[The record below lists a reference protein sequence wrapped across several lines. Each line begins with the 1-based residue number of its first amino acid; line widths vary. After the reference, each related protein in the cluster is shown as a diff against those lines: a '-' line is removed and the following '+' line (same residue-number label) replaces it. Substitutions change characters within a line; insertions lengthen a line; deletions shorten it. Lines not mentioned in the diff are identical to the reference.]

1 MTNTA
6 PAATLGPSNVKT
18 STLISSDGSESERA
32 THDKEKKRREFFGS
46 IKRRLARSKTKA
58 NAAGQFGGN
67 GTLPEDSSRSLST
80 DRNVG
85 PLNNTNLSRRSSMSE
100 SSAVSG
106 LSTASSRTYVHEA
119 STLVLETTENSV
131 KR

>member
-1 MTNTA
+1 MIHTASTNTS
-6 PAATLGPSNVKT
+6 GPSNVKT
-18 STLISSDGSESERA
+18 NTLVSSDGSESERA

-46 IKRRLARSKTKA
+46 IKRRLARSKNKA
-58 NAAGQFGGN
+58 NTVGQFDGN
-67 GTLPEDSSRSLST
+67 GTLPEDSSRSFST
-80 DRNVG
+80 DRNV